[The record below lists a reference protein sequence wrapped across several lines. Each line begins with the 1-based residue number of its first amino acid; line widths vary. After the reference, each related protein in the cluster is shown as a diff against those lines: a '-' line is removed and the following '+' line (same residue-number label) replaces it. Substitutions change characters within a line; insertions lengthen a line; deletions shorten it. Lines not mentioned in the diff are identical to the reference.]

1 MPITVRSS
9 IPIRRPDEREFVRIS
24 YAVSGHVFAIHNE
37 FGRFFEESIY
47 KRELA
52 RRMGGIELEVPV
64 EVSFGDYHKTYFLD
78 VLASGCAIFEFKA
91 VEALTDRHRS
101 QLFNYL
107 MLCDLP
113 HGKLFNV
120 RTEEVQHEF
129 ANAVVPS
136 DVRHQF
142 DIDEVDW
149 SEFGP
154 ISIREWFTGFV
165 REVGTG
171 LDISLYE
178 DALMSL
184 LGGAEVVERRIEVMS
199 QGVVIGHQTLR
210 FAGPAVWKITT
221 FNEQIEQFV
230 AHAQRLLKH
239 CNLPA
244 LQWINVA
251 RDRLTFRTLRPR

>member
-1 MPITVRSS
+1 MPIIVHSS
-9 IPIRRPDEREFVRIS
+9 ISIRRPDEREFVRIS

-37 FGRFFEESIY
+37 FGRFFEEGIY
-47 KRELA
+47 KWELA

-64 EVSFGDYHKTYFLD
+64 EVSFGDYRKTYFLD
-78 VLASGCAIFEFKA
+78 ALASGCAIFEFKA

-120 RTEEVQHEF
+120 RTEEVKHEF
-129 ANAVVPS
+129 ANAVVAS
-136 DVRHQF
+136 DVRRRF
-142 DIDEVDW
+142 DVDEADW

-154 ISIREWFTGFV
+154 IPIREWFTGFV
-165 REVGTG
+165 RDMGTG
-171 LDISLYE
+171 LDVSLYE
-178 DALMSL
+178 DALTFH
-184 LGGAEVVERRIEVMS
+184 LGGEEFVERRVDVKS
-199 QGVVIGHQTLR
+199 QDAVIGHQSFR
-210 FAGPAVWKITT
+210 FAGPAAWKITT
-221 FNEQIEQFV
+221 LNEQTERFV
-230 AHAQRLLKH
+230 PHAHRLLKH

-251 RDRLTFRTLRPR
+251 RDRLTFRTLLPN

>member
-1 MPITVRSS
+1 MAYEVMT
-9 IPIRRPDEREFVRIS
+9 
-24 YAVSGHVFAIHNE
+24 HVFAIHNE

-64 EVSFGDYHKTYFLD
+64 EITFGDYRKTYFLD

-91 VEALTDRHRS
+91 VDTLSDRHRS

-120 RTEEVQHEF
+120 RTEEVKHEF
-129 ANAVVPS
+129 ANAVMPS
-136 DVRHQF
+136 DVRRRF
-142 DIDEVDW
+142 DVDEVDW

-154 ISIREWFTGFV
+154 VPIREWFTGFV
-165 REVGTG
+165 RDVGTG
-171 LDISLYE
+171 LDVSLYE
-178 DALMSL
+178 DALMSH
-184 LGGAEVVERRIEVMS
+184 LGGEEVVERRIEVKS
-199 QGVVIGHQTLR
+199 QDVVIGHQTLR
-210 FAGPAVWKITT
+210 FSGPAVWKITT
-221 FNEQIEQFV
+221 LNEQIEQFV

-239 CNLPA
+239 CSLPA
-244 LQWINVA
+244 MQWINVA
-251 RDRLTFRTLRPR
+251 RDRLTFRTLLPH